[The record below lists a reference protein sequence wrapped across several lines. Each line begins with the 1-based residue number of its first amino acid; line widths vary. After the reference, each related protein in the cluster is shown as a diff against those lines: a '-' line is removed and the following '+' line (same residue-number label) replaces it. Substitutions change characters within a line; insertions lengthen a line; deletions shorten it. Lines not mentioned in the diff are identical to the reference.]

1 MKLETFFD
9 KFEMFADAPKAVAKM
24 RELVL
29 ELAVKGALS
38 ERHASDQVYAGWREF
53 VTKLDEGCRDADTDL
68 EPPFE
73 IPTAW
78 RWTCLDDLGTTRVR
92 NDVEDSARVSF
103 VPMALISSTY
113 GVAAQSEERTWS
125 EIKKG
130 FTHFADGDVV
140 MAKITPCFE
149 NAKSAVMRNLV
160 NGVGAGTTELHVF
173 RRGTD
178 LVLPE
183 FVLLYVKTRGFITRG
198 EPRMTGSAGQKR
210 VPREYFATSPFPLPP
225 LAEQKRI
232 VAKVDELMKLCDRL
246 EAQQQE
252 REEKHKALSRA
263 SLARFADAPT
273 PANLQFIF
281 HPSYTIAPADLRKSI
296 LTLAVQGK
304 LVPQDPEDEPAEKL
318 VEKVSALRKQFSP
331 SKRAKAEKKIRE
343 LDDAKC
349 GHHVPD
355 SWTWCR
361 LGELVLDFRYGTSRK
376 CARNAGGVPVLRIP
390 NIQSGRIDST
400 DLKFTDMPP
409 AEFKELRL
417 QDGDLLLVRSNGSEN
432 LVGRSAVASVDDER
446 FAYAGY
452 LVRAR
457 FPKNEVF
464 APFLQIAL
472 STPSVRDQIEGPIRT
487 TSGVKNINTTELSNL
502 VLPLPPLAEQRRI
515 VAKVDELMKLVDALE
530 TQLAASRAT
539 AANLLA
545 AIVAELTGT
554 PNNGKAS
561 VPTSTSTGTG
571 RRGRPP
577 KS

>member
-1 MKLETFFD
+1 MKLETFFK

-210 VPREYFATSPFPLPP
+210 VPREYFATSPLPLPP

-232 VAKVDELMKLCDRL
+232 VAKVDELMTLCDRL

-252 REEKHKALSRA
+252 REEKQKALSRA

-304 LVPQDPEDEPAEKL
+304 LVPQDPNDEPAEDLLNRIRLRQTKETANHRSELENQFEVPATWCWAELGDFVESMSNGIYKPSKFYSDTGTACVRMFNIQDGRLDLAKLKRLDLTPSEIDQYRLEVGDLLVNRVNSRELVGKCAVIEANGEPLVFEAMNIRVRL
-318 VEKVSALRKQFSP
+318 VERQHLPSYMNLVLRTD
-331 SKRAKAEKKIRE
+331 RIRE
-343 LDDAKC
+343 LFQNSSKQAI
-349 GHHVPD
+349 GQASINQPQV
-355 SWTWCR
+355 
-361 LGELVLDFRYGTSRK
+361 
-376 CARNAGGVPVLRIP
+376 AG
-390 NIQSGRIDST
+390 
-400 DLKFTDMPP
+400 
-409 AEFKELRL
+409 
-417 QDGDLLLVRSNGSEN
+417 
-432 LVGRSAVASVDDER
+432 VA
-446 FAYAGY
+446 
-452 LVRAR
+452 
-457 FPKNEVF
+457 
-464 APFLQIAL
+464 I
-472 STPSVRDQIEGPIRT
+472 
-487 TSGVKNINTTELSNL
+487 
-502 VLPLPPLAEQRRI
+502 PLPPFAEQRRI
-515 VAKVDELMKLVDALE
+515 VAKVEELMKLVDALE

-545 AIVAELTGT
+545 ALVAELTGT
-554 PNNGKAS
+554 PNTAKAS
-561 VPTSTSTGTG
+561 VPASTNTGTG